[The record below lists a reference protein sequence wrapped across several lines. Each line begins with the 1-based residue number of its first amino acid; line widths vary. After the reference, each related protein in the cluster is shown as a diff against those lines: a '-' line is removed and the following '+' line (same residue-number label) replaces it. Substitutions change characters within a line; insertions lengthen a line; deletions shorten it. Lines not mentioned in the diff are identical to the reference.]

1 MTYFKV
7 KWTTCVFLGTWQTWP
22 WN

>member
-7 KWTTCVFLGTWQTWP
+7 KWTTCVFLGAWQTWP